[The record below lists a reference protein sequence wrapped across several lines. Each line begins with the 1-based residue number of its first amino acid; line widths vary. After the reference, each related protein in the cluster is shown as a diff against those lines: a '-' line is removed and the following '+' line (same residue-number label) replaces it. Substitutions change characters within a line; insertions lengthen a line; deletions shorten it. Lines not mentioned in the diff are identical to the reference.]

1 MAFRASHTTTKT
13 TRVKKTKPETPEKK
27 QEDPDVPTASIED
40 LIGAPGTS
48 TAASSESDTPTAT
61 ADVFVKAPTGTS
73 TAETP
78 AGAPEQPGGQR
89 ERSWNGTAGSRP
101 SIRPGSGYNGESG
114 RGGYGANPRSGYGE
128 IGRGYGGYRRGSM
141 QQGRPGYSQGRGGY
155 RDHSA
160 PGGTS
165 RGGYGEG
172 TRQGYDQGGY
182 RRNDWTPGAEP
193 VIHTQDINVPT
204 ETVRGILD
212 SMPEGHG
219 FLRPKFTPSDR
230 DVYISQSQ
238 IRRFLLRNGDMV
250 EGQARQ
256 PKDNERYWGL
266 LKVEKI
272 NDQPAEEM
280 TTRPRFDDLT
290 AIYPDRQLKLESGQ
304 LPLSTRIIDLVAPIG
319 FGQRALIVSPPK
331 AGKTTILK
339 ELATGIAANYPNVHL
354 MAALIGERPEEV
366 TDLTRNIKGEVL
378 ASNFDESPSEQTRVA
393 EVALDRAKR
402 LVEMGK
408 DVVILLDSIT
418 RLARAYN
425 LVVNPSGRTLSGGF
439 DPAALYP
446 AKKFLGAARCV
457 ENQST
462 VLSSQ
467 LSNTGSSGG
476 QLTGQPKTEKP
487 ETENGKQK
495 TDNSVVSG
503 GSLTVIGTA
512 LVETGSRM
520 DDLIYEEFKG
530 TGNMELTLSRV
541 LQERRIFPAIDVG
554 KSGTR
559 HDELLLG
566 AEAMKKVVT
575 LRHMLSLLSD
585 EERTMMLV
593 DRLGKTKSNEEF
605 LESLSQGA

>member
-1 MAFRASHTTTKT
+1 MAFRATHKT
-13 TRVKKTKPETPEKK
+13 APKKSSKKAEVTDVPLSDFVEAPKESVSSEPVSSLSVEDFVGAPVGEKPKEKTKEVTPVAAPASVAPVREPLPETNRYSRPPVGRMDRPRTGYST
-27 QEDPDVPTASIED
+27 Q
-40 LIGAPGTS
+40 GAPAVGR
-48 TAASSESDTPTAT
+48 D
-61 ADVFVKAPTGTS
+61 
-73 TAETP
+73 
-78 AGAPEQPGGQR
+78 
-89 ERSWNGTAGSRP
+89 
-101 SIRPGSGYNGESG
+101 
-114 RGGYGANPRSGYGE
+114 RGGYN
-128 IGRGYGGYRRGSM
+128 RGYQGGGGYRRPYNSPRSASDRYGRDGFGGEASHGGRFNRGNFGS
-141 QQGRPGYSQGRGGY
+141 
-155 RDHSA
+155 
-160 PGGTS
+160 
-165 RGGYGEG
+165 E
-172 TRQGYDQGGY
+172 Y
-182 RRNDWTPGAEP
+182 RREWAPSTPAEAAP
-193 VIHTQDINVPT
+193 IPDVNVPT

-238 IRRFLLRNGDMV
+238 IRRFMLRNGDMV

-266 LKVEKI
+266 LKVEKV
-272 NDQPAEEM
+272 NEELAETM
-280 TTRPRFDDLT
+280 ATRAHFDDLT
-290 AIYPDRQLKLESGQ
+290 AIYPNKQLKLESNQ
-304 LPLSTRIIDLVAPIG
+304 TTLSTRIIDLVAPIG

-339 ELATGIAANYPNVHL
+339 ELAAGITANYPEVHL

-366 TDLTRNIKGEVL
+366 TDLTRSIKGEVL
-378 ASNFDESPSEQTRVA
+378 ASNFDESPPDQTRVA

-408 DVVILLDSIT
+408 DVVVLLDSIT

-457 ENQST
+457 E
-462 VLSSQ
+462 
-467 LSNTGSSGG
+467 G
-476 QLTGQPKTEKP
+476 PD
-487 ETENGKQK
+487 GKMK
-495 TDNSVVSG
+495 

-512 LVETGSRM
+512 LVDTGSRM

-530 TGNMELTLSRV
+530 TGNMELTLSRA
-541 LQERRIFPAIDVG
+541 LEERRVFPAIDVG

-566 AEAMKKVVT
+566 EDMMKKVTT

-593 DRLGKTKSNEEF
+593 DRLSKTKTNEEF
-605 LESLSQGA
+605 LESLSKGD